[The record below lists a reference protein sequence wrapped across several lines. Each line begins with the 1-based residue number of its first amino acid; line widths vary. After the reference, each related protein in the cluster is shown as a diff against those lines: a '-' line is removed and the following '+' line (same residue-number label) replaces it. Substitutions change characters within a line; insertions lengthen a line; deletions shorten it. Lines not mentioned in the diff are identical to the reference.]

1 MIFAGDGYV
10 YTQVP
15 FKSNDEGIYGLCA
28 PTGAKNMKDSV
39 ARIKCFY
46 ILLENYKKG
55 ERYEYLVT
63 MIPAKQMETQ
73 GRDYDFLS
81 KPNFTGLVIYS
92 SLKGKYI
99 REEIYKNGIVYN
111 GKLWS
116 AEEYRN
122 VGKTKDGVVDG
133 GTLDAAIC
141 TADKFSGNR
150 ELEDWMNANKGLTYN
165 YVTKN
170 TVTEEDKKPGGG
182 GNGTAITPNINCNI
196 NIEYLYC
203 DKPQTETTTV
213 SRGGSWSAT
222 ARDPNP
228 DCKFIMWYGDLSS
241 SLRRI
246 QVDSVQSD
254 MSFFA
259 KYVPSSNKKCF
270 LIAQLLDAGYSRMAI
285 EHLLKIYTRDYEQ
298 SLTVNIDGKT
308 TIIKGTKNSTNNGYE
323 GNPAHSFV
331 SLFHTHPG
339 LCLPSDMDFYD
350 FCVNIGYYYDPAS
363 FEFGII
369 SKQHEIFIMKVKNI
383 DVFYA
388 FLSRIKGENKNYT
401 MGLLDAWYDN
411 VLKFLPEKA
420 DGNNQIDVSVKLKY
434 IGDFLNSIGLTYYI
448 LNSTSSTYN
457 GTTYYWSS
465 LNYEDIEGTDDCF
478 NH

>member
-1 MIFAGDGYV
+1 MPI
-10 YTQVP
+10 
-15 FKSNDEGIYGLCA
+15 E
-28 PTGAKNMKDSV
+28 
-39 ARIKCFY
+39 
-46 ILLENYKKG
+46 
-55 ERYEYLVT
+55 
-63 MIPAKQMETQ
+63 
-73 GRDYDFLS
+73 
-81 KPNFTGLVIYS
+81 
-92 SLKGKYI
+92 
-99 REEIYKNGIVYN
+99 
-111 GKLWS
+111 
-116 AEEYRN
+116 
-122 VGKTKDGVVDG
+122 
-133 GTLDAAIC
+133 
-141 TADKFSGNR
+141 
-150 ELEDWMNANKGLTYN
+150 GLTYN

-170 TVTEEDKKPGGG
+170 TVTEDDKKHPSGG

-350 FCVNIGYYYDPAS
+350 FCVNIGYYYDPS
-363 FEFGII
+363 
-369 SKQHEIFIMKVKNI
+369 HH
-383 DVFYA
+383 
-388 FLSRIKGENKNYT
+388 LSLA
-401 MGLLDAWYDN
+401 LL
-411 VLKFLPEKA
+411 V
-420 DGNNQIDVSVKLKY
+420 
-434 IGDFLNSIGLTYYI
+434 NSMRF
-448 LNSTSSTYN
+448 SS
-457 GTTYYWSS
+457 
-465 LNYEDIEGTDDCF
+465 
-478 NH
+478 

>member
-1 MIFAGDGYV
+1 
-10 YTQVP
+10 
-15 FKSNDEGIYGLCA
+15 
-28 PTGAKNMKDSV
+28 
-39 ARIKCFY
+39 
-46 ILLENYKKG
+46 
-55 ERYEYLVT
+55 

-92 SLKGKYI
+92 SLKGEYI
-99 REEIYKNGIVYN
+99 REEIYKNGVVYN

-116 AEEYRN
+116 VEEYRN
-122 VGKTKDGVVDG
+122 VRKTKDVVVNGGV
-133 GTLDAAIC
+133 LDATIV
-141 TADKFSGNR
+141 TADREGKFSGNNK
-150 ELEDWMNANKGLTYN
+150 LQDWINANRGLTYN
-165 YVTKN
+165 FITKN
-170 TVTEEDKKPGGG
+170 TVTEDDKHPSGGG
-182 GNGTAITPNINCNI
+182 KGGGALTPNLSCNI

-203 DKPQTETTTV
+203 DSPQMVTTTV
-213 SRGGSWSAT
+213 SKGGSWNAT
-222 ARDPNP
+222 ATDPNAN
-228 DCKFIMWYGDLSS
+228 CKFIMWYGDLSS
-241 SLRRI
+241 SSRWI
-246 QVDSVQSD
+246 QVDSVQSN

-259 KYVPSSNKKCF
+259 KYVSSSNKKCF
-270 LIAQLLDAGYSRMAI
+270 LIAQLLDAGYSRTAI
-285 EHLLKIYTRDYEQ
+285 ASLLKIYTRDYEQ